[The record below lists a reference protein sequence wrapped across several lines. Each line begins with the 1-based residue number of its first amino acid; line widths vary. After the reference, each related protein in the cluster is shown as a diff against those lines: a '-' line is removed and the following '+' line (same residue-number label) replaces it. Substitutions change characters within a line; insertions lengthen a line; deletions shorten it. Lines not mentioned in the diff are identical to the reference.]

1 MHYFTFD
8 QECAGATISSQSY
21 QHLFFFF
28 PLKNYGNPSSCEA
41 ISPLEVYLHFLM
53 ANNVEYL
60 VLVGQLGEITKYFAI
75 I

>member
-28 PLKNYGNPSSCEA
+28 PLKNYGNPSSCEV
-41 ISPLEVYLHFLM
+41 ISHLEVYLHFLM

-60 VLVGQLGEITKYFAI
+60 VLVGQFGEMIKYFAFI
-75 I
+75 